1 MQRVEITA
9 RGDVQKVGFRDAV
22 QRAARKLG
30 LSGTVQNVEPYD
42 VRIVAEGEEAAL
54 KEFVKAIDIQ
64 DGPIRVQELDVSWA
78 PATGEFQYFKILR
91 GDWQEELGER
101 FDTAVVLL
109 HRSIELGEQNLMVSK
124 ENLSVGKMML
134 EKQDRMLEK
143 QDRMLEKQDRMLDK
157 QDRMLDK
164 QDRMLEKQDQM
175 IEKQDQMIDK
185 QDQMIDKQDQ
195 MIDKQDQM
203 IEKQDET
210 LGEIRGMR
218 SDLQEYMEKRLSRIE
233 GEIVE
238 IKRSI
243 RELGGSC
250 A

>member
-22 QRAARKLG
+22 QRAARMLG

-64 DGPIRVQELDVSWA
+64 DRPIRVEELEVSWA
-78 PATGEFQYFKILR
+78 SATGEFQYFKILR

-134 EKQDRMLEK
+134 EKQDL
-143 QDRMLEKQDRMLDK
+143 
-157 QDRMLDK
+157 
-164 QDRMLEKQDQM
+164 M

>member
-22 QRAARKLG
+22 QRAARMLG

-54 KEFVKAIDIQ
+54 KEFVKAVDIQ
-64 DGPIRVQELDVSWA
+64 DRPIRVEELEVSWA
-78 PATGEFQYFKILR
+78 SATGEFQYFKILR

-124 ENLSVGKMML
+124 ESLMVSKESLMVSKENLMVSKENLSVGKMML
-134 EKQDRMLEK
+134 EKQDRML
-143 QDRMLEKQDRMLDK
+143 
-157 QDRMLDK
+157 
-164 QDRMLEKQDQM
+164 
-175 IEKQDQMIDK
+175 DK
-185 QDQMIDKQDQ
+185 QDQML
-195 MIDKQDQM
+195 
-203 IEKQDET
+203 EKQDET

-233 GEIVE
+233 EEIVE

>member
-54 KEFVKAIDIQ
+54 KEFVKAVDIQ
-64 DGPIRVQELDVSWA
+64 DRPIRVQELDVSWA

-91 GDWQEELGER
+91 GDWQEEMGER

-124 ENLSVGKMML
+124 ESLMVSKENLSVGKMML
-134 EKQDRMLEK
+134 EKQDRML
-143 QDRMLEKQDRMLDK
+143 
-157 QDRMLDK
+157 
-164 QDRMLEKQDQM
+164 
-175 IEKQDQMIDK
+175 DK
-185 QDQMIDKQDQ
+185 QDQML
-195 MIDKQDQM
+195 
-203 IEKQDET
+203 EKQDET

-218 SDLQEYMEKRLSRIE
+218 SDLQEYMERRLSRIE
-233 GEIVE
+233 EEIVE

>member
-54 KEFVKAIDIQ
+54 KEFVKAINIQ

-124 ENLSVGKMML
+124 ESLRVSKESLMVSKENLSVGKMML
-134 EKQDRMLEK
+134 EKQDRML
-143 QDRMLEKQDRMLDK
+143 
-157 QDRMLDK
+157 
-164 QDRMLEKQDQM
+164 
-175 IEKQDQMIDK
+175 DK
-185 QDQMIDKQDQ
+185 QDQML
-195 MIDKQDQM
+195 
-203 IEKQDET
+203 EKQDET

>member
-30 LSGTVQNVEPYD
+30 LSGTVQNLEPYD

-64 DGPIRVQELDVSWA
+64 DRPIRVQELEVSWA

-91 GDWQEELGER
+91 GDWQEEMGER

-124 ENLSVGKMML
+124 ENLAVGKMML
-134 EKQDRMLEK
+134 EKQDRML
-143 QDRMLEKQDRMLDK
+143 
-157 QDRMLDK
+157 
-164 QDRMLEKQDQM
+164 
-175 IEKQDQMIDK
+175 
-185 QDQMIDKQDQ
+185 
-195 MIDKQDQM
+195 
-203 IEKQDET
+203 EKQDET

>member
-54 KEFVKAIDIQ
+54 KEFVKAVDIQ
-64 DGPIRVQELDVSWA
+64 DRPIRVQELDVSWA

-91 GDWQEELGER
+91 GDWQEEMGER

-124 ENLSVGKMML
+124 ENLAVGKMML
-134 EKQDRMLEK
+134 EKQDRMLDK
-143 QDRMLEKQDRMLDK
+143 QDQMLEKQDRMLDK
-157 QDRMLDK
+157 QDQML
-164 QDRMLEKQDQM
+164 
-175 IEKQDQMIDK
+175 
-185 QDQMIDKQDQ
+185 
-195 MIDKQDQM
+195 
-203 IEKQDET
+203 EKQDET

-218 SDLQEYMEKRLSRIE
+218 SDLQEYMERRLSRIE
-233 GEIVE
+233 EEIVE

>member
-54 KEFVKAIDIQ
+54 KEFVKAIDIR

-91 GDWQEELGER
+91 GDWQEEMGER

-124 ENLSVGKMML
+124 ESLMVSKENLSVGKMML
-134 EKQDRMLEK
+134 EKQDRML
-143 QDRMLEKQDRMLDK
+143 
-157 QDRMLDK
+157 
-164 QDRMLEKQDQM
+164 
-175 IEKQDQMIDK
+175 DK
-185 QDQMIDKQDQ
+185 QDQML
-195 MIDKQDQM
+195 
-203 IEKQDET
+203 EKQDET

>member
-22 QRAARKLG
+22 QRAARELG

-54 KEFVKAIDIQ
+54 KEFVKAINIQ

-124 ENLSVGKMML
+124 ESLMVSKENLMVSKENLSVGKMML
-134 EKQDRMLEK
+134 EKQDRML
-143 QDRMLEKQDRMLDK
+143 
-157 QDRMLDK
+157 
-164 QDRMLEKQDQM
+164 
-175 IEKQDQMIDK
+175 DK
-185 QDQMIDKQDQ
+185 QDQML
-195 MIDKQDQM
+195 
-203 IEKQDET
+203 EKQDET

-233 GEIVE
+233 EEIVE

>member
-64 DGPIRVQELDVSWA
+64 DRPIRVQELDVSWA

-124 ENLSVGKMML
+124 ESLAVGKM
-134 EKQDRMLEK
+134 
-143 QDRMLEKQDRMLDK
+143 
-157 QDRMLDK
+157 
-164 QDRMLEKQDQM
+164 MLEKQDQM
-175 IEKQDQMIDK
+175 IEKQDRML
-185 QDQMIDKQDQ
+185 
-195 MIDKQDQM
+195 
-203 IEKQDET
+203 EKQDET

-233 GEIVE
+233 EEIVE

-243 RELGGSC
+243 RELGG
-250 A
+250 

>member
-64 DGPIRVQELDVSWA
+64 DRPIRVQELDVSWA

-124 ENLSVGKMML
+124 ENLAVGKM
-134 EKQDRMLEK
+134 
-143 QDRMLEKQDRMLDK
+143 
-157 QDRMLDK
+157 
-164 QDRMLEKQDQM
+164 MLEKQDQM
-175 IEKQDQMIDK
+175 IEKQDRMLDK
-185 QDQMIDKQDQ
+185 QDQML
-195 MIDKQDQM
+195 
-203 IEKQDET
+203 EKQDET

>member
-54 KEFVKAIDIQ
+54 KEFVKAINIQ

-124 ENLSVGKMML
+124 ESLAVGKM
-134 EKQDRMLEK
+134 
-143 QDRMLEKQDRMLDK
+143 
-157 QDRMLDK
+157 
-164 QDRMLEKQDQM
+164 MLEKQDQM
-175 IEKQDQMIDK
+175 IEKQDRML
-185 QDQMIDKQDQ
+185 
-195 MIDKQDQM
+195 
-203 IEKQDET
+203 EKQDET

>member
-30 LSGTVQNVEPYD
+30 LSGTVQNLEPYD

-54 KEFVKAIDIQ
+54 KEFVKAVDIQ
-64 DGPIRVQELDVSWA
+64 DRPIRVQELDVSWA

-91 GDWQEELGER
+91 GDWQEEMGER

-124 ENLSVGKMML
+124 ESLMVSKENLSVGKMML
-134 EKQDRMLEK
+134 EKQDRMLDK
-143 QDRMLEKQDRMLDK
+143 QDQMLEKQDRMLDK
-157 QDRMLDK
+157 QDQML
-164 QDRMLEKQDQM
+164 
-175 IEKQDQMIDK
+175 
-185 QDQMIDKQDQ
+185 
-195 MIDKQDQM
+195 
-203 IEKQDET
+203 EKQDET

-218 SDLQEYMEKRLSRIE
+218 SDLQECAVIELRRRSLRSR
-233 GEIVE
+233 G
-238 IKRSI
+238 R
-243 RELGGSC
+243 
-250 A
+250 

>member
-22 QRAARKLG
+22 QKAARELG

-64 DGPIRVQELDVSWA
+64 DGPIRVQELDVCWA

-91 GDWQEELGER
+91 GDWQEEMGER

-124 ENLSVGKMML
+124 ESLMVSKENLSVGKMML
-134 EKQDRMLEK
+134 EKQDRML
-143 QDRMLEKQDRMLDK
+143 
-157 QDRMLDK
+157 
-164 QDRMLEKQDQM
+164 
-175 IEKQDQMIDK
+175 DK

-195 MIDKQDQM
+195 ML
-203 IEKQDET
+203 EKQDET

-218 SDLQEYMEKRLSRIE
+218 SDLQEYMERRLSRIE
-233 GEIVE
+233 EEIVE

>member
-30 LSGTVQNVEPYD
+30 LSGTVQNLEPYD

-64 DGPIRVQELDVSWA
+64 DRPIRVQELDVSWA

-101 FDTAVVLL
+101 FDTAIVLL
-109 HRSIELGEQNLMVSK
+109 HRSIELGEQNLMVSKENLMVSK

-134 EKQDRMLEK
+134 EKQDRMLDK
-143 QDRMLEKQDRMLDK
+143 QDQMLEKQDRMLDK
-157 QDRMLDK
+157 QDQML
-164 QDRMLEKQDQM
+164 
-175 IEKQDQMIDK
+175 
-185 QDQMIDKQDQ
+185 
-195 MIDKQDQM
+195 
-203 IEKQDET
+203 EKQDET

-218 SDLQEYMEKRLSRIE
+218 SDLQEYMERRLSRIE
-233 GEIVE
+233 EEIVE

>member
-9 RGDVQKVGFRDAV
+9 RGDVQRVGFRDAV
-22 QRAARKLG
+22 QKAARELG

-124 ENLSVGKMML
+124 ESLAVGKM
-134 EKQDRMLEK
+134 
-143 QDRMLEKQDRMLDK
+143 
-157 QDRMLDK
+157 
-164 QDRMLEKQDQM
+164 MLEKQDQM
-175 IEKQDQMIDK
+175 IEKQDRML
-185 QDQMIDKQDQ
+185 
-195 MIDKQDQM
+195 
-203 IEKQDET
+203 EKQDET

>member
-22 QRAARKLG
+22 QRAARELG

-54 KEFVKAIDIQ
+54 KEFVKAINIR

-101 FDTAVVLL
+101 FDTAIVLL
-109 HRSIELGEQNLMVSK
+109 HRSIELGEQNLMVSKENLMVSK

-134 EKQDRMLEK
+134 EKQDRMLDK
-143 QDRMLEKQDRMLDK
+143 QDQMLEKQDRMLDK
-157 QDRMLDK
+157 QDQML
-164 QDRMLEKQDQM
+164 
-175 IEKQDQMIDK
+175 
-185 QDQMIDKQDQ
+185 
-195 MIDKQDQM
+195 
-203 IEKQDET
+203 EKQDET

-218 SDLQEYMEKRLSRIE
+218 SDLQEYMERRLSRIE
-233 GEIVE
+233 EEIVE

>member
-30 LSGTVQNVEPYD
+30 LSGTVQNLEPYD
-42 VRIVAEGEEAAL
+42 VRTVAEGEETAL

-64 DGPIRVQELDVSWA
+64 DRPIRVQELDVSWA

-101 FDTAVVLL
+101 FDTAIVLL

-124 ENLSVGKMML
+124 ENLAVGKMML
-134 EKQDRMLEK
+134 EKQDRML
-143 QDRMLEKQDRMLDK
+143 
-157 QDRMLDK
+157 
-164 QDRMLEKQDQM
+164 
-175 IEKQDQMIDK
+175 DK
-185 QDQMIDKQDQ
+185 QDQML
-195 MIDKQDQM
+195 
-203 IEKQDET
+203 EKQDET

-233 GEIVE
+233 EEIVE

>member
-124 ENLSVGKMML
+124 ESLMVSKESLMVSKENLMVSKENLSVGKMML
-134 EKQDRMLEK
+134 EKQDRML
-143 QDRMLEKQDRMLDK
+143 
-157 QDRMLDK
+157 
-164 QDRMLEKQDQM
+164 
-175 IEKQDQMIDK
+175 DK
-185 QDQMIDKQDQ
+185 QDQML
-195 MIDKQDQM
+195 
-203 IEKQDET
+203 EKQDET

-233 GEIVE
+233 EEIVE